1 MPQNETFSQTQEK
14 LNIQMQDY
22 LKGVGVFENFLGI
35 KNIISTTL
43 FKESLIEIL
52 MALSETNEKTAKDF
66 ELYLQT
72 VIVNMGTK
80 VTKYKKSIY
89 FDNEKI
95 KEIQNQGYVIPFYID
110 NENYILLGITKE
122 YLS

>member
-43 FKESLIEIL
+43 FKESLIEIS